1 MGKLRDAFKVL
12 TRSTEITT
20 TDTVTGETFVFNIDS
35 GLAPDWASASP
46 YAGMTIPGAWRASN
60 LIADLLGQVPWDA
73 YREYGDQPIEKLS
86 PTPPLLDQPSP
97 PSTRME
103 TISSL
108 ALDYLFW
115 GNAVALVASRNA
127 QGWPT
132 AILPVPAQL
141 VAIRRN
147 YNRDYPGL
155 PIGAVEYSI
164 GGMTGLSSYDVLH
177 IKGPV
182 APGWLRGTGVLEAH
196 VDTLLMAQQQQRQ
209 AKSVARHGVPTGIL
223 TTTNEDTTPEE
234 LAKNKAAWLLAQ
246 QTSTVAALGPGTD
259 FKPLAWNP
267 TEAQMIE
274 ARKFSLTELELI
286 FGLPVGWLGGES
298 PSMTYS
304 NIEQNAI
311 NLIKFTLAGH
321 LTRFEQAFSQ
331 MFPRGTYVRAN
342 LDALLRSDT
351 ATRYANYAIGLDK
364 GFLTLPEVRA
374 KEILPPLPDEE
385 PADELPPD
393 AAAAGTTDPAAEAA
407 DALDDM
413 NEIDPMEETV

>member
-20 TDTVTGETFVFNIDS
+20 TDTATGQTFSFSVVDNI
-35 GLAPDWASASP
+35 APDWASSST

-60 LIADLLGQVPWDA
+60 LIADLLGQIPWDA
-73 YREYGDQPIEKLS
+73 YREYGDAPIEKLS

-132 AILPVPAQL
+132 AILPVPAQM

-196 VDTLLMAQQQQRQ
+196 VDTLLTAQQQQRQ
-209 AKSVARHGVPTGIL
+209 AKSVSRHGVPTGVL
-223 TTTNEDTTPEE
+223 TSTSDDTTTDD
-234 LAKNKAAWLLAQ
+234 LVKAKAAWMAAQ
-246 QTSTVAALGPGTD
+246 QTSTVAALGPGTS
-259 FKPLAWNP
+259 FQPLAWNP
-267 TEAQMIE
+267 TELQMIE

-304 NIEQNAI
+304 NIESNAI
-311 NLIKFTLAGH
+311 NLVKFTLAGH

-331 MFPRGTYVRAN
+331 MFPRGTFVKAN

-351 ATRYANYAIGLDK
+351 TTRYAAYGVGLDK
-364 GFLTLPEVRA
+364 GFLTLDEVR
-374 KEILPPLPDEE
+374 ELENRPPLPDDE

-393 AAAAGTTDPAAEAA
+393 AGAAGTTDPAAEAA
-407 DALDDM
+407 DALDDL
-413 NEIDPMEETV
+413 NEIDPLEETV